1 MSWILLFVAGLC
13 EVVWAISLKLSNG
26 FSKLSYSILTIVFLI
41 VSFFLLALA
50 LKKLPVGT
58 AYAIWTGIGAA
69 GTVLTGVIFLQEPL
83 EILRCLCLIFILVG
97 IVGLKIC

>member
-50 LKKLPVGT
+50 LK
-58 AYAIWTGIGAA
+58 IGAA

-83 EILRCLCLIFILVG
+83 GILRCLCLIFILVG